1 MQKLRDCGR
10 EINRKTQLV
19 YQTWND
25 LCLINGKRP
34 GAVNLY
40 RSYMHDIVHNED
52 EERKLH
58 DLHNLIIR
66 GRNELMKNNLL
77 EVNIDQDNN
86 DEFEEYPTVVASAES
101 DRIGIIT
108 NVNLSLANFL
118 GYNKTEII
126 NRKLNSLMSDMFSE
140 NHD

>member
-1 MQKLRDCGR
+1 
-10 EINRKTQLV
+10 
-19 YQTWND
+19 
-25 LCLINGKRP
+25 
-34 GAVNLY
+34 
-40 RSYMHDIVHNED
+40 
-52 EERKLH
+52 
-58 DLHNLIIR
+58 
-66 GRNELMKNNLL
+66 MKNNML

-126 NRKLNSLMSDMFSE
+126 NRKLNCLMSDMFSE